1 MPRLL
6 FSVSRGVVATGLRC
20 WSALAALAMIAT
32 VARAAPPNVIFILT
46 DDLGYGDLSCY
57 GQRKFAT
64 PAIDRLAAGGV
75 RLTSHY
81 AGAPVCA
88 PARAS
93 LMLGVTQGHANVRD
107 NQFDKA
113 IEDNHTLGT
122 VLRRA
127 GYVTAAIG
135 KWGLHGQPV
144 ASDDGADPDA
154 PAHPLNR
161 GFDYYYGLLRHI
173 DGHEHFPKEAPY
185 FTEKA
190 KRRGPVRVWEGRV
203 DVTAGLDK
211 CYTTDLFTARAKK
224 FIVDHAA
231 SAPTQPFFL
240 YLAYDTPHGALELP
254 TQAYP
259 AGGGLQGG
267 VQWLGESGRM
277 INTASG
283 EIDSWVDPDVA
294 AGRYD
299 DDRDPSTPEKPWQE
313 AYLRHAT
320 SVRRID
326 DCVGDLLQLLVD
338 LKLDENTLVVFTSDN
353 GPADEAQIPGMT
365 YSPEF
370 FGSYG
375 PFEGIKRDLWEGGTR
390 VPTLVRW
397 PKRFPAGQV
406 LARPSAQ
413 WDWLPTLADAAG
425 LPAPA
430 RGDGIS
436 LLPELE
442 GRVPERPR
450 DPLYFEYAFQGRTP
464 AYSDF
469 APNRRNRARNQMQAL
484 RWGDYVGV
492 RYDVQSAD
500 DEFEIYNVIDDP
512 GETKNLSADPRLAHL
527 RRELKDAA
535 LRHRRPEESAPRP
548 YDGALVPAL
557 APVKTAEG
565 VSWRHYRGSFPW
577 VPDFA
582 GMTPAAS
589 GSALRPDLANV
600 PGRGDGGVLF
610 TGYLQA
616 PTDGEYRFYLK
627 ADTGAVLRIHDAMVL
642 DADYGYSSGSERSA
656 TIRLQAGLHPFRLAG
671 IHRSEEGV
679 SFTTL
684 EWSGPGF
691 SRQPVPPAAFFRPAA
706 ETAPVH

>member
-1 MPRLL
+1 MS
-6 FSVSRGVVATGLRC
+6 FSFFPVLCAFVATVRRRWRDVAMLSVLA
-20 WSALAALAMIAT
+20 SAAA
-32 VARAAPPNVIFILT
+32 AAPPNVIFILT

-57 GQRKFAT
+57 GQRQFAT
-64 PAIDRLAAGGV
+64 PAIDRLGAEGV

-122 VLRRA
+122 VLQRA

-144 ASDDGADPDA
+144 MSDGGADPDA

-161 GFDYYYGLLRHI
+161 GFDYYYGLLRHV
-173 DGHEHFPKEAPY
+173 DGHEHYAKEAPY
-185 FTEKA
+185 FKEKA
-190 KRRGPVRVWEGRV
+190 KRRGPVRMWEGRT
-203 DVTAGLDK
+203 DVTADLDK
-211 CYTTDLFTARAKK
+211 CYTADLFTARAKR

-231 SAPTQPFFL
+231 AAPEQPFFL

-259 AGGGLQGG
+259 AGGGLKGG
-267 VQWLGESGRM
+267 VQWLGEPGHM

-283 EIDSWVDPDVA
+283 KIDSWVHPQVA

-299 DDRDPSTPEKPWQE
+299 DDGDPTTPEKPWPDV
-313 AYLRHAT
+313 YRRHAT

-326 DCVGDLLQLLVD
+326 DGVGDLLQLLID
-338 LKLDENTLVVFTSDN
+338 LKIDENTLVVFTSDN
-353 GPADEAQIPGMT
+353 GPADEAQIPGMN

-370 FGSYG
+370 FDSYG
-375 PFEGIKRDLWEGGTR
+375 PFDGIKRDLWEGGTR

-397 PKRFPAGQV
+397 PHQIPAGQV

-413 WDWLPTLADAAG
+413 WDWLPTLADVAG
-425 LPAPA
+425 LPPPA
-430 RGDGIS
+430 RTDGIS

-442 GRVPERPR
+442 GRVPSRPR
-450 DPLYFEYAFQGRTP
+450 DALYFEYEFDGRTP
-464 AYSDF
+464 AYADF
-469 APNRRNRARNQMQAL
+469 EPERRNRVRKQMQAL

-500 DEFEIYNVIDDP
+500 DDFEIYNVTDDP
-512 GETKNLSADPRLAHL
+512 GETRNLAHDPRLAGL
-527 RRELKDAA
+527 RRELRDAA
-535 LRHRRPEESAPRP
+535 LRHRRPEATAPRP
-548 YDGALVPAL
+548 YDEALVPAL
-557 APVKTAEG
+557 PAIETARG
-565 VSWRHYRGSFPW
+565 VSWQQYRGAFPW
-577 VPDFA
+577 VPDFT
-582 GMTPAAS
+582 GMTPTATGAA
-589 GSALRPDLANV
+589 GRPDLAGV
-600 PGRGDGGVLF
+600 PDVHGGGVLF
-610 TGYLQA
+610 TGYLRV

-627 ADTGAVLRIHDAMVL
+627 TDTGAVLRLHDALVL
-642 DADYGYSSGSERSA
+642 DADYGYSSGFERSA
-656 TIRLQAGLHPFRLAG
+656 TIRLEAGLHPFRLAEIRG
-671 IHRSEEGV
+671 TDATRAA
-679 SFTTL
+679 TL

-691 SRQPVPPAAFFRPAA
+691 GRQPVP
-706 ETAPVH
+706 ETAFCRPIAAAGR